1 MLKFIVSQLTLNLAQ
16 GSIKFNFPFE
26 AAQALKVEIDNLMQ
40 KLKIVASKINNGEQK
55 KAEESLDYQYI
66 GEVFIEIFCNPY
78 IYPTPFAAKV
88 LLTIRD
94 DKIRFST
101 ETELTR
107 IVDDLRQYF
116 EQLN

>member
-66 GEVFIEIFCNPY
+66 GEVFIENFLIGMGVIFVIIFVY
-78 IYPTPFAAKV
+78 SIWKAPFGV
-88 LLTIRD
+88 M
-94 DKIRFST
+94 
-101 ETELTR
+101 
-107 IVDDLRQYF
+107 RQAR
-116 EQLN
+116 ENDEK